1 MRKRNDDRP
10 SEREDEG
17 LPLEK
22 HDFLAMWLA
31 GTLTVGLP
39 VLLIVAVVTCVLLL
53 LFGRG

>member
-1 MRKRNDDRP
+1 MRKRKEERLSD
-10 SEREDEG
+10 REDENR
-17 LPLEK
+17 PLEK

-31 GTLTVGLP
+31 GMLTVGLP